1 MKFLRLLPIM
11 ILLLGVISCIED
23 TIQVENI
30 SKDVAIERQISIP
43 LVKTEVTFE
52 NIAGSYDSLI
62 IDVGDTIYLYLNQD
76 LGFQD
81 TMKMTDMGEN
91 IEFEFLNLHYKVT
104 NMFPVGLDV
113 KIFMYD
119 SILDAN
125 LDTIWFSEVPGE
137 LFINPAPVDGNG
149 LAIVDQVETTNSYVG
164 LDQENFDNLFNGT
177 THLLVDA
184 TIPSTG
190 GFIKVLKY
198 HRLYM
203 NLGIEARGRYIT
215 SLDSLFNDF

>member
-1 MKFLRLLPIM
+1 M

-91 IEFEFLNLHYKVT
+91 IEFEFLNLHFKVT

-113 KIFMYD
+113 MIFMYD

-137 LFINPAPVDGNG
+137 LFYNPAPVDGT
-149 LAIVDQVETTNSYVG
+149 D
-164 LDQENFDNLFNGT
+164 
-177 THLLVDA
+177 
-184 TIPSTG
+184 
-190 GFIKVLKY
+190 
-198 HRLYM
+198 
-203 NLGIEARGRYIT
+203 
-215 SLDSLFNDF
+215 